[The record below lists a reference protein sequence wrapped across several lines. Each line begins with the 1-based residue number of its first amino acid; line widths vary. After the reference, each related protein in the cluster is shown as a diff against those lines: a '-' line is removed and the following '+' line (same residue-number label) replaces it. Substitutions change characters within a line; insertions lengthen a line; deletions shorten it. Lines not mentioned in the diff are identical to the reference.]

1 MIKSKKKLLSGAFL
15 PATMVPFIGSGI
27 KVLWAG
33 GGISKST
40 AISSITGTLINIIG
54 GGQATNI
61 RNIVCFALGKA
72 GNYNNWYDL
81 AWTIIDLATVFCPGG
96 MLPRLVASAGKL
108 VATL

>member
-1 MIKSKKKLLSGAFL
+1 
-15 PATMVPFIGSGI
+15 MVPFIGSGI

-72 GNYNNWYDL
+72 GNYN
-81 AWTIIDLATVFCPGG
+81 IG
-96 MLPRLVASAGKL
+96 MIQFDYHRFSYCILSWWNAAKVGCICR
-108 VATL
+108 